1 VARANLTSAAVIAA
15 AAELADRDGFDT
27 LTLSALARGL
37 GVQTA
42 SLYSHVRD
50 RAALIEG
57 VHRLALGELA
67 DRIALAIGGRSGRDA
82 LTAFADTHRDY
93 ARQFPGRWTALQ
105 RPASAATVR
114 SEPAGR
120 LAALTLAMLR
130 GYPLPETELV
140 HATRLLAATV
150 NGFLALQANGSIT
163 HRQPA
168 TEDSWQWALDALDAV
183 FRSRDTEGKP

>member
-1 VARANLTSAAVIAA
+1 VARANLTSTAVIAA

-50 RAALIEG
+50 RSALIEG
-57 VHRLALGELA
+57 VHQLALGELA
-67 DRIALAIGGRSGRDA
+67 DRIAMAIGGRAGRDA
-82 LTAFADTHRDY
+82 LTAFADAHRDY
-93 ARQFPGRWTALQ
+93 AERFPGRWTALQ

-120 LAALTLAMLR
+120 LAGLTLAMLR
-130 GYPLPETELV
+130 GYPLPESELV
-140 HATRLLAATV
+140 HAARLLAATV
-150 NGFLALQANGSIT
+150 NGFLALRANGSLA
-163 HRQPA
+163 HREPA
-168 TEDSWQWALDALDAV
+168 VEDSWQWALDALDTV
-183 FRSRDTEGKP
+183 FRSWSMERKP